1 MLKNMLVR
9 EQNYN
14 AQEALE
20 RIQNDSGDEDFD
32 SDQNKVES
40 YELAS
45 EDEIGESE
53 DVSGTGLKMCL
64 AQGLTW
70 GLAVKGLT
78 ELKANKHLRL
88 LIH

>member
-45 EDEIGESE
+45 EDESGESE
-53 DVSGTGLKMCL
+53 DVSGTGVNMG
-64 AQGLTW
+64 AGSE
-70 GLAVKGLT
+70 GF
-78 ELKANKHLRL
+78 N
-88 LIH
+88 